1 MLREYVVTQAD
12 QSLSPVDDLSVLVI
26 NYKCSEVL
34 YTRLLEGMALR
45 KNNEW
50 KTHTLMQAKEL
61 FPCAADLYDSG
72 MVRESNKFFIKF

>member
-45 KNNEW
+45 KNNE
-50 KTHTLMQAKEL
+50 
-61 FPCAADLYDSG
+61 
-72 MVRESNKFFIKF
+72 